1 MLRIP
6 GLAGLQMTIEANGPP
21 LADLLPVFREI
32 LEQSRLLL
40 FLDHR
45 FEELSAVLPHLP
57 REGLY
62 LAIPARCLNNEA
74 AFLHFTKTHWRTDV

>member
-1 MLRIP
+1 
-6 GLAGLQMTIEANGPP
+6 
-21 LADLLPVFREI
+21 LPVFREI

-57 REGLY
+57 HEGLY
-62 LAIPARCLNNEA
+62 LVVPAAYLPSEA
-74 AFLHFTKTHWRTDV
+74 AFVQFVKRLWR